1 MKDLFHCDGKHIQDL
16 KVAWTLG
23 TSTVVLH
30 EVLTLSGSASKNFFG
45 DHFLGELRNQAQISN
60 QAS

>member
-1 MKDLFHCDGKHIQDL
+1 MPIYDRLRIDCIDCTVTGDIKIQDL

-30 EVLTLSGSASKNFFG
+30 EVLTS
-45 DHFLGELRNQAQISN
+45 ELKQNGGTHACLQGLF
-60 QAS
+60 